1 MFCYL
6 FSINWEEVILETS
19 EKKLKATKTL
29 MKIMVSLTSLPQINK
44 PRYPPLFSLITVT

>member
-19 EKKLKATKTL
+19 EKKIKSDKNANENNGFLDF
-29 MKIMVSLTSLPQINK
+29 ITSN
-44 PRYPPLFSLITVT
+44 